1 MLPLLLTTILGSL
14 LCAAGLVVSDPQSL
28 YNGHVVIGYV
38 AGGLLGAAIQLL
50 YVEWLQ
56 HD

>member
-14 LCAAGLVVSDPQSL
+14 LCAAGVIVSDPECL
-28 YNGHVVIGYV
+28 HNGHVLIGYI
-38 AGGLLGAAIQLL
+38 AGGLLGAALQLL
-50 YVEWLQ
+50 YVEWFQ